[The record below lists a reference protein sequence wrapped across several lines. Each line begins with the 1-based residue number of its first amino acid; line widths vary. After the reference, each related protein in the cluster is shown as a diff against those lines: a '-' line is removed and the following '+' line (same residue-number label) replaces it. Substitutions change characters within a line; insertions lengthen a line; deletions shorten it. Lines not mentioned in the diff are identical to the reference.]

1 MEISILGAGSW
12 STAIAYL
19 LSEKYD
25 VLMYARNPEDTEF
38 INNNHKNR
46 KYLKDFYLPK
56 NIKATSDI
64 QKLFKN
70 RFIVNGIPT
79 QSTRSV
85 IKEFKTYFNKENV
98 YVNLSKGLELESHN
112 RISEIFYQELG
123 KDNSYAILSGPS
135 HAEEVIKKMPTAIVC
150 ASNDLKLAKEIQ
162 EIFNSDWFRVYTS
175 EDLVGVELGGA
186 IKNTLA
192 FGIGILDGLGY
203 GDNTKAAVITRG
215 INEMNRLL
223 EKFNADP
230 KTLNGLAGVGDL
242 IVTATSINSRNY
254 RTGLLIGQG
263 KSMQDAI
270 NEVNMVVEGIPTT
283 KALNQLANQYNLD
296 LPITK
301 EIYKILYE
309 NKNPNDSVASLMG
322 RTLKSEF

>member
-1 MEISILGAGSW
+1 M
-12 STAIAYL
+12 
-19 LSEKYD
+19 
-25 VLMYARNPEDTEF
+25 
-38 INNNHKNR
+38 
-46 KYLKDFYLPK
+46 
-56 NIKATSDI
+56 
-64 QKLFKN
+64 
-70 RFIVNGIPT
+70 
-79 QSTRSV
+79 
-85 IKEFKTYFNKENV
+85 
-98 YVNLSKGLELESHN
+98 
-112 RISEIFYQELG
+112 
-123 KDNSYAILSGPS
+123 
-135 HAEEVIKKMPTAIVC
+135 
-150 ASNDLKLAKEIQ
+150 
-162 EIFNSDWFRVYTS
+162 
-175 EDLVGVELGGA
+175 GVELGGS

-322 RTLKSEF
+322 RTLSLIHI